1 MKQSIRNFILE
12 INNEVIIQELLK
24 LYYTSS

>member
-24 LYYTSS
+24 LYYTSL

>member
-12 INNEVIIQELLK
+12 INNEAIIQELLK
-24 LYYTSS
+24 LYYTSL

>member
-12 INNEVIIQELLK
+12 INNEIIIQELLK
-24 LYYTSS
+24 LYYTSL

>member
-12 INNEVIIQELLK
+12 INNEVIIPELLK